1 MGSYAGLTDPSLL
14 LISSCRSTRSTVA
27 PVAIR
32 SLHVSRVARDE
43 QPSTPEQPLSPKL
56 ATIVDS
62 ISGLTLLEVSELVT
76 ALKVSVG
83 ACWIVGGRTVGS
95 RAEIGLHCRTS
106 GAAIVRRWEPA
117 TRGEVQ
123 LQRAVERRAVRH
135 CHVNCLK
142 EFRAGSWNRVSRMK
156 PPRETLRNNSS

>member
-1 MGSYAGLTDPSLL
+1 MSSYAGLIDPSSL
-14 LISSCRSTRSTVA
+14 LISSCRSTRSTLA

-83 ACWIVGGRTVGS
+83 TCWIVGGRTVGG
-95 RAEIGLHCRTS
+95 RAEIGLHRRMY
-106 GAAIVRRWEPA
+106 GAAIARR
-117 TRGEVQ
+117 
-123 LQRAVERRAVRH
+123 
-135 CHVNCLK
+135 
-142 EFRAGSWNRVSRMK
+142 
-156 PPRETLRNNSS
+156 